1 MSSAARSLTGLSGL
15 MKTSEGRG
23 IRACRRLRLVEECA
37 DVDLLV
43 PSLGGRDISWLLSPS
58 GSSPPLGVSREGE
71 IGMRV

>member
-23 IRACRRLRLVEECA
+23 IRACRWLRLVEEWT

-43 PSLGGRDISWLLSPS
+43 PSLGERDISWLSFLS
-58 GSSPPLGVSREGE
+58 GWSPPLGVSREGE
-71 IGMRV
+71 MGMRG